1 MSILKVARLGNPV
14 LVRRA
19 VAVEPR
25 ELASGDL
32 QRLVDDMV
40 ETMRDER
47 GVGLAAPQVHRS
59 LRLFVM
65 DPGER
70 ADGSDGAGLTVVV
83 NPILTFPGEE
93 TIRLWEG
100 CLSIPG
106 LRGITER
113 RAEVH
118 VEFLD
123 RRGRPQSRTFRGF
136 PAAVVQHETDHL
148 DGVLFLQRMPDL
160 SRLAFEDELARAE
173 PPEDQEGAQ
182 AEEHAAGAESGVR
195 EAGER
200 PAT

>member
-14 LVRRA
+14 LIRRA
-19 VAVEPR
+19 DEVDLR
-25 ELASGDL
+25 TLASAGI
-32 QRLVDDMV
+32 QRLIDDMV
-40 ETMRDER
+40 ETMHDER

-70 ADGSDGAGLTVVV
+70 GEGQEGGGLRVVV
-83 NPILTFPGEE
+83 NPVLTFPGTE

-106 LRGITER
+106 LRGATER
-113 RAEVH
+113 HAEVQ
-118 VEFLD
+118 VECLD
-123 RRGRPQSRTFRGF
+123 RKGEPQLFAFRGF

-160 SRLAFEDELARAE
+160 SRLAFEDELARNE
-173 PPEDQEGAQ
+173 PDEDDEDETDEGEDPVEDERGAQ
-182 AEEHAAGAESGVR
+182 
-195 EAGER
+195 
-200 PAT
+200 